1 VIRLFRVERD
11 DWQMLLADDHIR
23 CSRALDVTIQ
33 REQFPK
39 SKDPL
44 IIWAGPIIMRVT
56 LARYSG
62 PAPVEQIEKYVADGG
77 YVIIMVKRAGV
88 PQHWVRYL
96 GKGKIVDPWFAD
108 IADLLPR
115 YTGKD
120 LAEAI
125 WAAAYYQRV
134 K

>member
-1 VIRLFRVERD
+1 MIANAPGGWSHTALHAVGASV
-11 DWQMLLADDHIR
+11 R

-44 IIWAGPIIMRVT
+44 IIWAGPIIARVT

-62 PAPVEQIEKYVADGG
+62 QAPVEEIEKYVADGG
-77 YVIIMVKRAGV
+77 YVIVMVKRVGV
-88 PQHWVRYL
+88 PQH
-96 GKGKIVDPWFAD
+96 
-108 IADLLPR
+108 
-115 YTGKD
+115 
-120 LAEAI
+120 
-125 WAAAYYQRV
+125 AAAYYQRV

>member
-1 VIRLFRVERD
+1 MFCLIRLFRVERD
-11 DWQMLLADDHIR
+11 DWQMLLADGHIR

-62 PAPVEQIEKYVADGG
+62 PAPVEQIEKYVANGG
-77 YVIIMVKRAGV
+77 YVIVMVKRAGV
-88 PQHWVRYL
+88 PQHWVR
-96 GKGKIVDPWFAD
+96 KG
-108 IADLLPR
+108 
-115 YTGKD
+115 TGPKP
-120 LAEAI
+120 LTSPCLRRRWTNGRRGTEPTG
-125 WAAAYYQRV
+125 
-134 K
+134 